1 MAANT
6 KPIYPLTPVIGMSTI
21 ATANTAKDGTGTV
34 VTLFTAGTDGGRVDK
49 IKVRPTGTSVQTVLR
64 VFLNNGLTNATPA
77 NNTLYMERTIPAYTL
92 SETTEQLDIAV
103 QLDVALPAGWKVNC
117 AIGTTVASALAL
129 TCEGGNY

>member
-6 KPIYPLTPVIGMSTI
+6 KPIYPLTPVIGMGTI
-21 ATANTAKDGTGTV
+21 AAANTAKDGTGTV
-34 VTLFTAGTDGGRVDK
+34 VTLFTAGVDGGRVDK
-49 IKVRPTGTSVQTVLR
+49 IKISPTGTSVQTVLR

-117 AIGTTVASALAL
+117 TIGTTVESALAL